1 MWKKSITDSFDIAV
15 KFVRRNARI
24 TAGMGAAALVL
35 TPLLCHFL
43 LRGPASAPAANFTPV
58 PSDNPIEPS
67 APDGSVSSSA
77 AISDWLKEPRQP
89 PKRNLF
95 ALNLEDYPTDSS
107 LTPAAVSRSSNDE
120 KDQSLWDDVAKSLST
135 RADQKREQEFKMKN
149 VQQAAAKLSLDQV
162 FAGPPA
168 RAQVNGELVEEG
180 SFIGSFRVLRIE
192 SDRITVE
199 KDGITLDV
207 PVH

>member
-1 MWKKSITDSFDIAV
+1 
-15 KFVRRNARI
+15 
-24 TAGMGAAALVL
+24 
-35 TPLLCHFL
+35 
-43 LRGPASAPAANFTPV
+43 
-58 PSDNPIEPS
+58 
-67 APDGSVSSSA
+67 
-77 AISDWLKEPRQP
+77 LKEPRQP